1 MRNKLLVHDG
11 LITRGSRIVIP
22 VVMVE
27 NVIFIVWKR
36 RESSKEKKTK
46 QKNKFKKSLEIWTK

>member
-1 MRNKLLVHDG
+1 MRNKLLVRDG

-27 NVIFIVWKR
+27 NLLFIVRKR
-36 RESSKEKKTK
+36 RESSKEKK
-46 QKNKFKKSLEIWTK
+46 